1 MAITVVAVGGSLGQ
15 HATSLAAVR
24 TALEGA
30 CQAWAHGAF
39 YDVRKL
45 NPSMYVPHRDHRHQ
59 EGKRIWRTQ

>member
-30 CQAWAHGAF
+30 CQAWAQVAF
-39 YDVRKL
+39 YDGKL
-45 NPSMYVPHRDHRHQ
+45 DQSMYVAHRDHRHQ
-59 EGKRIWRTQ
+59 EGKRTWRTQ